1 MIKGM
6 PLTVKGLRGFQ
17 EAVITRGGVDVK
29 QVSPSTMQSRLI
41 EGLFFAGEVL
51 DVDALT
57 GGFNLQIAVLH
68 RRAGRNERGGTFPAS
83 RALKIRCG
91 VFSSRS
97 AQNPLRVF

>member
-1 MIKGM
+1 MQVIKGM
-6 PLTVKGLRGFQ
+6 ALTVKGLRGFS

-57 GGFNLQIAVLH
+57 GGFNLQIAFSTGALAGMSAAELTLQ
-68 RRAGRNERGGTFPAS
+68 AGR
-83 RALKIRCG
+83 
-91 VFSSRS
+91 
-97 AQNPLRVF
+97 